1 MSKPVIGFIGLGLMG
16 GNMVENLQK
25 RGFEVIVMDL
35 NKDAVAAVLARGN
48 ATEASSPKELAE
60 KSDIVELCV
69 TTSEV
74 VEKLVYGAD
83 GILEGIKDG
92 SVLIDF
98 GTSIPASSQK
108 IGADLGKKGVG
119 MIDAPLGR
127 TPAHA
132 KDGLLNIMAGGDKA
146 TFDKLKGYI
155 AAARTDSGAD
165 VICGGTCDDRTGYFI
180 APTIIQA
187 HAPRYTTMETE
198 LFGPVLTVFLYEN
211 DDFEGALEMC
221 DKGSLYALTGSI
233 FATKEADIQTA
244 CDALRFTAGNF
255 YINDKPTGAVVG
267 QQPFGGSRASGTN
280 DKAGSYL
287 NLIRWVSPRTTK
299 ETFTPARDYRYPYM
313 QER

>member
-146 TFDKLKGYI
+146 TFDKY
-155 AAARTDSGAD
+155 
-165 VICGGTCDDRTGYFI
+165 
-180 APTIIQA
+180 
-187 HAPRYTTMETE
+187 E
-198 LFGPVLTVFLYEN
+198 PVL
-211 DDFEGALEMC
+211 
-221 DKGSLYALTGSI
+221 
-233 FATKEADIQTA
+233 KE
-244 CDALRFTAGNF
+244 
-255 YINDKPTGAVVG
+255 
-267 QQPFGGSRASGTN
+267 
-280 DKAGSYL
+280 
-287 NLIRWVSPRTTK
+287 
-299 ETFTPARDYRYPYM
+299 
-313 QER
+313 